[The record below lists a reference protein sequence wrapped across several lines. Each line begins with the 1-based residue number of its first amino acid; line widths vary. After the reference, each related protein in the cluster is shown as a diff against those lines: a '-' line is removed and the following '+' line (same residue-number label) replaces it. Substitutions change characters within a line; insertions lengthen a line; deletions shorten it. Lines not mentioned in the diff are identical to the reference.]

1 MSKRTDADK
10 VRVVVPTPGAGFLR
24 ESHVASSELIAY
36 LFSVA
41 TTLSGYPGM
50 PEADLPI
57 VRLMEPS
64 ALKEE
69 ACPGDVSGCDKLVA
83 LYDRERHQILMRSDL
98 DLHDPSDNSFLVHEF
113 VHVLE
118 ARHKGAL
125 YQRDCEATL
134 RSEREAYRVQNAYL
148 DREGRSERYGAMLEH
163 RVCAADQP
171 GSSAMRLDMAPS
183 GSRDQQALEAF
194 MRELGRRDASAA
206 RRR

>member
-1 MSKRTDADK
+1 M
-10 VRVVVPTPGAGFLR
+10 
-24 ESHVASSELIAY
+24 ASSAVIAH

-41 TTLSGYPGM
+41 VTLSGYPGM
-50 PEADLPI
+50 PEADLPL

-64 ALKEE
+64 ALIEE
-69 ACPGDVSGCDKLVA
+69 ACADDTPGCDKLVA
-83 LYDRERHQILMRSDL
+83 VYDRERHQILMRSDL
-98 DLHDPSDNSFLVHEF
+98 DLHDASDNSFLVHEF

-163 RVCAADQP
+163 RVCAVDQP

-183 GSRDQQALEAF
+183 GSRDQQALETF
-194 MRELGRRDASAA
+194 MRELGRRDSSAA

>member
-1 MSKRTDADK
+1 MRIDVEADRHK
-10 VRVVVPTPGAGFLR
+10 QCPDIGFLG
-24 ESHVASSELIAY
+24 ESHVASSEVIAY

-41 TTLSGYPGM
+41 TTLSGYPEM

-64 ALKEE
+64 ALTEE
-69 ACPGDVSGCDKLVA
+69 ACPDDASGCHKLVA

-125 YQRDCEATL
+125 YQHDCEATL

-148 DREGRSERYGAMLEH
+148 DREGRLEHHGGLLEH
-163 RVCAADQP
+163 RVCAVDQP
-171 GSSAMRLDMAPS
+171 GGSGAMKLEMAPA
-183 GSRDQQALEAF
+183 GPHDEQALETF
-194 MRELGRRDASAA
+194 MRELGQRDASAA

>member
-1 MSKRTDADK
+1 MLRQ
-10 VRVVVPTPGAGFLR
+10 PAGTGHWF
-24 ESHVASSELIAY
+24 SGGIHVASSEIIAH

-41 TTLSGYPGM
+41 TTLSGYSGM
-50 PEADLPI
+50 PAADLPI
-57 VRLMEPS
+57 VRMMEPS
-64 ALKEE
+64 ALTEE
-69 ACPGDVSGCDKLVA
+69 ACPDDAAGCDKLVA

-118 ARHKGAL
+118 ARHKGPL

-148 DREGRSERYGAMLEH
+148 DREGRPERHGGMLEH
-163 RVCAADQP
+163 RVCAVDQP
-171 GSSAMRLDMAPS
+171 GGSGAMKLEMAPS
-183 GSRDQQALEAF
+183 GPRDEQALETF
-194 MRELGRRDASAA
+194 MRELGRRDAAAA